1 MPSSNAGGAGSGEG
15 SRGFGSGSGASRP
28 NLTRLGPYEILGP
41 LGAGGMGEVFRA
53 RDTRLGRE
61 VAIKILRGDVADN
74 ADRRA
79 RFEREA
85 RTVAALSHPNI
96 VALYEVG
103 NDDSVEYTVSE
114 LVSGETLRSVMMRDG
129 ALPVRRVVELA
140 TQIADGMAAAHAA
153 GIVHRDLK
161 PENVM
166 LTRDGRVKILDFGL
180 ARVASTAQFGGS
192 GTGSGSAME
201 DTLLTTAV
209 SDNLTGAGVVLGTAA
224 YMSPEQAKGLEADYR
239 SDQFSFGL
247 IVYEM
252 LNGKQAFARDSA
264 VETMAA
270 IVRDEPT
277 PLDAKVPTA
286 LRWIVER
293 CLEKDPAQR
302 YDSTKDLYQQLR
314 MLRDHFSEVAS
325 GSGVSSGV
333 GLLPSVAAARR
344 GMPWAAAIAGIL
356 LALTLGG
363 GIAWWMKPARRHLDR
378 YKFTPFAVE
387 SYGQAVWSPEGK
399 SVAYMGKIGMT
410 YEMFVRDLDSPT
422 AQQVT
427 HLAGMNLP
435 LGWSSDGAH
444 LIFIH
449 RGLDDPTNTKFS
461 VISRLGGA
469 ATTLIT
475 ARDQWASQVALSPD
489 GKTLA
494 RFAGMK
500 AGGDFHLT
508 ISNPVGSPWRDYGN
522 LPEPVTAVFNGPS
535 LSFSQDG
542 KRMLLAYDGQNG
554 DDYIW
559 SLPYPAN
566 SGKPQREFRNVPHA
580 NGTPMLNWLPDGKR
594 VVVSTTTE
602 AGRPYHLWLLKLGSD
617 AMDQLTVGTSYEWSP
632 AVSPNGK
639 DMVYLE
645 TQMDFD
651 IVSVSLTT
659 GEVTPLISTAMM
671 ELMPQYA
678 ARSGRLT
685 YVTDRQGP
693 MEIWLREPDGSTR
706 PLVTQK
712 DVPGGVKW
720 FMSPALSPDGS
731 RVIFSVTPPT
741 GVPRL
746 WMSSVSGGA
755 PVRVTNA
762 TDDGGEYPGDWSPDG
777 SQFVFRTYRNGQPG
791 LAVVSTDGVAQL
803 KQLGTMGGEAMPALP
818 SWSPV
823 GDRIA
828 YRDTGGYFFMDPDG
842 GHKRLFLKLAGNEY
856 VPNLAFSKDGK
867 TLYGTLTALGKV
879 ELISVDA
886 DTGAKKTIREL
897 PPTEAAISN
906 LTPTLRF
913 SLAPDGQ
920 SITYATGQFHSTLWL
935 FQGWGE

>member
-1 MPSSNAGGAGSGEG
+1 
-15 SRGFGSGSGASRP
+15 
-28 NLTRLGPYEILGP
+28 
-41 LGAGGMGEVFRA
+41 MGEVFRA

-103 NDDSVEYTVSE
+103 NDDGVEYTVSE
-114 LVSGETLRSVMMRDG
+114 LVDGESLRAIMRG
-129 ALPVRRVVELA
+129 GVLPVRRVVDLA
-140 TQIADGMAAAHAA
+140 SQMADGMAAAHAA

-166 LTRDGRVKILDFGL
+166 VTRDGRVKILDFGL
-180 ARVASTAQFGGS
+180 ARVSTKTEFGGGS
-192 GTGSGSAME
+192 GTGSGTAME
-201 DTLLTTAV
+201 ETLLTTAV

-252 LNGKQAFARDSA
+252 LSGKQAFARDSA

-270 IVRDEPT
+270 IVRDEPA

-314 MLRDHFSEVAS
+314 MLRDHFSEIAS
-325 GSGVSSGV
+325 GSRISGGV
-333 GLLPSVAAARR
+333 GELPSAAVPGR
-344 GMPWAAAIAGIL
+344 GMPWAAAVAGIL
-356 LALTLGG
+356 VALALGG
-363 GIAWWMKPARRHLDR
+363 AVAWWMKPARRHLDH

-387 SYGQAVWSPEGK
+387 AYGQAVWSKDGK
-399 SVAYMGKIGMT
+399 SVAYMGKIGT
-410 YEMFVRDLDSPT
+410 AYEMFVHDLDSATP
-422 AQQVT
+422 QQLT
-427 HLAGMNLP
+427 QMAGMNLP
-435 LGWSSDGAH
+435 LGWSADGAH

-469 ATTLIT
+469 ATTLLT
-475 ARDQWASQVALSPD
+475 ARDQWAAIVALSPD

-494 RFAGMK
+494 RFAGTK
-500 AGGDFHLT
+500 SGGDYHLT
-508 ISNPVGSPWRDYGN
+508 ISDPVGSPWRDYGP
-522 LPEPVTAVFNGPS
+522 LPEPVNAVFNGPN
-535 LSFSQDG
+535 LTFSQDG

-554 DDYIW
+554 DDYVW

-566 SGKPQREFRNVPHA
+566 SGKAQREFRNVPHA
-580 NGTPMLNWLPDGKR
+580 NGTPAFSWLPDGKR
-594 VVVSTTTE
+594 VVVSTTAE
-602 AGRPYHLWLLKLGSD
+602 AGRPYHLWLMKLGSEV
-617 AMDQLTVGTSYEWSP
+617 MDQLTVGTSYETSP
-632 AVSPNGK
+632 AVAPNGK
-639 DMVYLE
+639 EMVYLE

-651 IVSVSLTT
+651 IVSASLAT

-678 ARSGRLT
+678 AKGGRMT

-693 MEIWLREPDGSTR
+693 MEIWIREPDGSTWR
-706 PLVTQK
+706 LVAPK
-712 DVPGGVKW
+712 DIPGGVKW
-720 FMSPALSPDGS
+720 FMAPALSPDGS

-746 WMSSVSGGA
+746 WMASVHGGA

-777 SQFVFRTYRNGQPG
+777 SQFVFRTYRNGEPG

-818 SWSPV
+818 SWSPA

-842 GHKRLFLKLAGNEY
+842 GHKRIFLKLAGNEY

-867 TLYGTLTALGKV
+867 TLYGTLTALGKID
-879 ELISVDA
+879 LISVDA
-886 DTGAKKTIREL
+886 ESGTMKTIREL
-897 PPTEAAISN
+897 PTTEAAMSN
-906 LTPTLRF
+906 LTPTIRF
-913 SLAPDGQ
+913 SLAPDGK
-920 SITYATGQFHSTLWL
+920 TMAYATAQFHSTLWL
-935 FQGWGE
+935 FQGWGD